1 MNRAADVAL
10 AGLGLV
16 VTSPLLVAAGLAVK
30 LEDGGPVL
38 FRQTRVGK
46 DGKDFE
52 LLKLR
57 SMVVDAERTGAGHA
71 VDRGDRRITRVG
83 RLLRRTSIDELPQL
97 WNIVRGDMSVI
108 GPRPT
113 LRYQVERYTRTAAAE
128 ARRPARAHRL
138 GADPRPGD
146 APVGGADRAGR
157 VVRRAP
163 LAPCRPADPAADP
176 ACPVRRHVQGGDR
189 RMARGGMTER
199 RAARLGLVGAL
210 VVVLAQLVVAS
221 AWSLTHDD
229 PTLLDL
235 TRRCLE
241 REKGLVVEATTGDRV
256 AASAGGGTLR
266 TVVEGGLV
274 TIALATS
281 EAEAERLR
289 AAYAAG
295 DPGPRLDVH
304 GRYVALW
311 LRPPSPTQRQVTYDC
326 AY

>member
-1 MNRAADVAL
+1 
-10 AGLGLV
+10 
-16 VTSPLLVAAGLAVK
+16 
-30 LEDGGPVL
+30 
-38 FRQTRVGK
+38 
-46 DGKDFE
+46 
-52 LLKLR
+52 
-57 SMVVDAERTGAGHA
+57 
-71 VDRGDRRITRVG
+71 
-83 RLLRRTSIDELPQL
+83 
-97 WNIVRGDMSVI
+97 
-108 GPRPT
+108 
-113 LRYQVERYTRTAAAE
+113 
-128 ARRPARAHRL
+128 
-138 GADPRPGD
+138 
-146 APVGGADRAGR
+146 
-157 VVRRAP
+157 
-163 LAPCRPADPAADP
+163 
-176 ACPVRRHVQGGDR
+176 
-189 RMARGGMTER
+189 MARGGITDR

-256 AASAGGGTLR
+256 AGSAGGGTLR

-295 DPGPRLDVH
+295 DPGPRLDVR

>member
-1 MNRAADVAL
+1 
-10 AGLGLV
+10 
-16 VTSPLLVAAGLAVK
+16 
-30 LEDGGPVL
+30 
-38 FRQTRVGK
+38 
-46 DGKDFE
+46 
-52 LLKLR
+52 
-57 SMVVDAERTGAGHA
+57 
-71 VDRGDRRITRVG
+71 
-83 RLLRRTSIDELPQL
+83 
-97 WNIVRGDMSVI
+97 
-108 GPRPT
+108 
-113 LRYQVERYTRTAAAE
+113 
-128 ARRPARAHRL
+128 
-138 GADPRPGD
+138 
-146 APVGGADRAGR
+146 
-157 VVRRAP
+157 
-163 LAPCRPADPAADP
+163 
-176 ACPVRRHVQGGDR
+176 
-189 RMARGGMTER
+189 MARGGMTER

-241 REKGLVVEATTGDRV
+241 REKGLVVEATAGDRV

-295 DPGPRLDVH
+295 DPGPRLDVR

-311 LRPPSPTQRQVTYDC
+311 LPPPSPTQRQVTYDC

>member
-1 MNRAADVAL
+1 
-10 AGLGLV
+10 
-16 VTSPLLVAAGLAVK
+16 
-30 LEDGGPVL
+30 
-38 FRQTRVGK
+38 
-46 DGKDFE
+46 
-52 LLKLR
+52 
-57 SMVVDAERTGAGHA
+57 
-71 VDRGDRRITRVG
+71 
-83 RLLRRTSIDELPQL
+83 
-97 WNIVRGDMSVI
+97 
-108 GPRPT
+108 
-113 LRYQVERYTRTAAAE
+113 
-128 ARRPARAHRL
+128 
-138 GADPRPGD
+138 
-146 APVGGADRAGR
+146 
-157 VVRRAP
+157 
-163 LAPCRPADPAADP
+163 
-176 ACPVRRHVQGGDR
+176 
-189 RMARGGMTER
+189 MTER

-221 AWSLTHDD
+221 AWSLTHDA

-241 REKGLVVEATTGDRV
+241 REKGLVVEATAGDRV

-281 EAEAERLR
+281 EAEAESLR

-295 DPGPRLDVH
+295 DPGPRLDVR

>member
-1 MNRAADVAL
+1 
-10 AGLGLV
+10 
-16 VTSPLLVAAGLAVK
+16 
-30 LEDGGPVL
+30 
-38 FRQTRVGK
+38 
-46 DGKDFE
+46 
-52 LLKLR
+52 
-57 SMVVDAERTGAGHA
+57 
-71 VDRGDRRITRVG
+71 
-83 RLLRRTSIDELPQL
+83 
-97 WNIVRGDMSVI
+97 
-108 GPRPT
+108 
-113 LRYQVERYTRTAAAE
+113 
-128 ARRPARAHRL
+128 
-138 GADPRPGD
+138 
-146 APVGGADRAGR
+146 
-157 VVRRAP
+157 
-163 LAPCRPADPAADP
+163 
-176 ACPVRRHVQGGDR
+176 
-189 RMARGGMTER
+189 MTER

-241 REKGLVVEATTGDRV
+241 REKGLVVEATAGDRV

-295 DPGPRLDVH
+295 DPGARLDVR

-311 LRPPSPTQRQVTYDC
+311 LPPPSPTQRQVTYDC

>member
-1 MNRAADVAL
+1 
-10 AGLGLV
+10 
-16 VTSPLLVAAGLAVK
+16 
-30 LEDGGPVL
+30 
-38 FRQTRVGK
+38 
-46 DGKDFE
+46 
-52 LLKLR
+52 
-57 SMVVDAERTGAGHA
+57 
-71 VDRGDRRITRVG
+71 
-83 RLLRRTSIDELPQL
+83 
-97 WNIVRGDMSVI
+97 
-108 GPRPT
+108 
-113 LRYQVERYTRTAAAE
+113 
-128 ARRPARAHRL
+128 
-138 GADPRPGD
+138 
-146 APVGGADRAGR
+146 
-157 VVRRAP
+157 
-163 LAPCRPADPAADP
+163 
-176 ACPVRRHVQGGDR
+176 
-189 RMARGGMTER
+189 MARGGMTER

-229 PTLLDL
+229 PTLLAL

-241 REKGLVVEATTGDRV
+241 REKGLVVEATTDDSV